1 MVLACVLFAWYLWDR
16 KLYFK
21 QLYKSVKSNTL
32 SSCLASDGNPNRLT
46 SSVLFNHLTSSM
58 LLNRLTNSMLLNRL
72 TRSMLLNRLKT
83 DKWFQK

>member
-1 MVLACVLFAWYLWDR
+1 MVLACVLSAWYLWDR

-46 SSVLFNHLTSSM
+46 SSVLLNRLTSSM
-58 LLNRLTNSMLLNRL
+58 LLNRLQLISGFKNNNL
-72 TRSMLLNRLKT
+72 
-83 DKWFQK
+83 FQLVWHVLDF